1 MSSIL
6 SRCRLSISKRGY
18 HSRTPTA
25 IKRVMFYSSLQAAVS
40 NSIYSNINFKVK
52 QVVCLEAI
60 YRGRDVVAVLPTG
73 YGKSMIFHLLPSLFL
88 DKIKGAFHYMIP
100 TGQRPADRPLNNGMT
115 FSDRSDLLPILPRG
129 SFLRPSWRTC
139 VLCCSVKVLR
149 NLKSSECKQCTKN
162 LYLETSK
169 IVNML

>member
-18 HSRTPTA
+18 QSRAPTT

-40 NSIYSNINFKVK
+40 NSICSNINFKVK

-73 YGKSMIFHLLPSLFL
+73 CGKSMIFHLLPSLFWWQHFTL
-88 DKIKGAFHYMIP
+88 SCRLSSDKN
-100 TGQRPADRPLNNGMT
+100 TL
-115 FSDRSDLLPILPRG
+115 S
-129 SFLRPSWRTC
+129 RPSHQRFSCHPPNSGGHVTRPNQGLSSLALGGRERETLGTRLASRT
-139 VLCCSVKVLR
+139 SVTLL
-149 NLKSSECKQCTKN
+149 NSSQ
-162 LYLETSK
+162 S
-169 IVNML
+169 

>member
-18 HSRTPTA
+18 QSRAPTA

-52 QVVCLEAI
+52 HVVCLEAI

-88 DKIKGAFHYMIP
+88 DKIKWNNLDFC
-100 TGQRPADRPLNNGMT
+100 TGRLINFFGVCT
-115 FSDRSDLLPILPRG
+115 GLPCDMAVMQHSG
-129 SFLRPSWRTC
+129 T
-139 VLCCSVKVLR
+139 
-149 NLKSSECKQCTKN
+149 T
-162 LYLETSK
+162 
-169 IVNML
+169 